1 MFAKLIK
8 KNSFSKNEH
17 LSKKKSIEIIFLI
30 FGRGVLQV
38 FLQSYLLP
46 FA

>member
-8 KNSFSKNEH
+8 KNTLSKNEH
-17 LSKKKSIEIIFLI
+17 LSKKESTEIFFLI
-30 FGRGVLQV
+30 FGSGVLQV